1 VKNDCEDVRCSE
13 EMLEDDVFILR
24 RSMIFGCLVSM
35 MIE

>member
-13 EMLEDDVFILR
+13 EMLDDDVFILR
-24 RSMIFGCLVSM
+24 RSTTVGCLVSM